1 MGDGW
6 AGFKGEVCEA
16 DVSER
21 CAVVF
26 VNDILW
32 LCLGAMDGMWGM
44 YYVVVVVVGGVG
56 VCGGKHLWGGRE
68 RGGDG
73 GADKTA
79 QKNSHTLE
87 EIFSS
92 PQQII
97 TRSNLKFL
105 IAT

>member
-1 MGDGW
+1 MRGEASMGG
-6 AGFKGEVCEA
+6 AGA
-16 DVSER
+16 
-21 CAVVF
+21 
-26 VNDILW
+26 
-32 LCLGAMDGMWGM
+32 
-44 YYVVVVVVGGVG
+44 
-56 VCGGKHLWGGRE
+56 
-68 RGGDG
+68 GGDG